1 MRLCALGWP
10 TVGVAKSE
18 LSISQPIT
26 GEGETESR
34 MFEAEN
40 VHSYYGGAHVL
51 QGVSLRVPEGTL
63 VALLG
68 RNGVGKT
75 SFIRSVTGMTPP
87 MVRRGSIRYQGNE
100 LLGKPSY
107 RIAGLGIGLVP
118 QARRIFRSL
127 TVVENLTM
135 AARKGTNDHQPVGK
149 VWDLDRIWTV
159 FPRLAERKQNRG
171 NELSGGEQQMLAIGR
186 ALMTNPSLLL
196 MDEPSEGLAPVIVQ
210 QLRDQMLLLKNGGL
224 SMLLVEQQL
233 GLALAVADEVYIL
246 DKGTVVY
253 HGTPAELRASS
264 ETMHRYLGV

>member
-1 MRLCALGWP
+1 MTR
-10 TVGVAKSE
+10 E
-18 LSISQPIT
+18 D
-26 GEGETESR
+26 ETR

-51 QGVSLRVPEGTL
+51 QGVELRVPEGSL
-63 VALLG
+63 VTLLG

-75 SFIRSVTGMTPP
+75 SFIRSAMGITPP
-87 MVRRGSIRYQGNE
+87 AVRQGSIRYQGRE

-107 RIAGLGIGLVP
+107 RIAAMGIGFVP

-127 TVVENLTM
+127 TVVENLTI
-135 AARKGTNDHQPVGK
+135 AAREGQSDQQRKGK
-149 VWDLDRIWTV
+149 VWDLERVWSV
-159 FPRLAERKQNRG
+159 FPRLAERQRNRG
-171 NELSGGEQQMLAIGR
+171 DELSGGEQQMLAIAR

-210 QLRDQMLLLKNGGL
+210 QLRDQMLLLKNDGL

-233 GLALAVADEVYIL
+233 GLALAVADDVYIL

-253 HGTPAELRASS
+253 HGTPQELRASP

>member
-1 MRLCALGWP
+1 
-10 TVGVAKSE
+10 
-18 LSISQPIT
+18 
-26 GEGETESR
+26 
-34 MFEAEN
+34 MFEAKN

-51 QGVSLRVPEGTL
+51 QGVELRVPEGSL

-75 SFIRSVTGMTPP
+75 SFIRSAVGMAPP
-87 MVRRGSIRYQGNE
+87 TVRAGSICYRGQE

-107 RIAGLGIGLVP
+107 HIATLGIGLVP
-118 QARRIFRSL
+118 QGRHIFRSL

-135 AARKGTNDHQPVGK
+135 AARKAASGAEPVDK
-149 VWDLDRIWTV
+149 AWTLERIWQV
-159 FPRLAERKQNRG
+159 FPRLAERQRHRG
-171 NELSGGEQQMLAIGR
+171 GDLSGGEQQMLAIAR

-210 QLRDQMLLLKNGGL
+210 QLRDQMLLLKEDGL

-253 HGTPAELRASS
+253 QGSPQELRSS
-264 ETMHRYLGV
+264 PDTMHRYLGV

>member
-1 MRLCALGWP
+1 
-10 TVGVAKSE
+10 
-18 LSISQPIT
+18 
-26 GEGETESR
+26 

-75 SFIRSVTGMTPP
+75 SFIRSAFGMTPP
-87 MVRRGSIRYQGNE
+87 AVRRGSIRYRGQE
-100 LLGKPSY
+100 LLGKAPY
-107 RIAGLGIGLVP
+107 RIAELGMGLVP
-118 QARRIFRSL
+118 QGRRIFRSL

-135 AARKGTNDHQPVGK
+135 AARNAADGDSAASKA
-149 VWDLDRIWTV
+149 WDLDRIWRV
-159 FPRLAERKQNRG
+159 FPRLAERKRNRG

-210 QLRDQMLLLKNGGL
+210 QLRDQMLLLKNDGL
-224 SMLLVEQQL
+224 SMLLIEQQL

-246 DKGTVVY
+246 DKGTLVY
-253 HGTPAELRASS
+253 HGTPAELRKSP
-264 ETMHRYLGV
+264 ETMHRFLGV

>member
-1 MRLCALGWP
+1 
-10 TVGVAKSE
+10 
-18 LSISQPIT
+18 
-26 GEGETESR
+26 
-34 MFEAEN
+34 MFEAKN

-51 QGVSLRVPEGTL
+51 QGVELRVPEGSL

-75 SFIRSVTGMTPP
+75 SFIRSAVGMAPP
-87 MVRRGSIRYQGNE
+87 TVRAGSICYRGQE

-107 RIAGLGIGLVP
+107 HIATLGIGLVP
-118 QARRIFRSL
+118 QGRHIFRSL

-135 AARKGTNDHQPVGK
+135 AARKAASGAEPGDKAWT
-149 VWDLDRIWTV
+149 LDRIWQV
-159 FPRLAERKQNRG
+159 FPRLAERQRHRG
-171 NELSGGEQQMLAIGR
+171 GDLSGGEQQMLAIAR

-210 QLRDQMLLLKNGGL
+210 QLRDQMLLLKEDGL

-253 HGTPAELRASS
+253 QGSPQELRSS
-264 ETMHRYLGV
+264 PDTMHRYLGV

>member
-1 MRLCALGWP
+1 
-10 TVGVAKSE
+10 
-18 LSISQPIT
+18 
-26 GEGETESR
+26 

-51 QGVSLRVPEGTL
+51 QGVTLRVPEGSL
-63 VALLG
+63 IALLG

-75 SFIRSVTGMTPP
+75 SFIRSAIGMTPP
-87 MVRRGSIRYQGNE
+87 AVRLGSIRYQGQE

-107 RIAGLGIGLVP
+107 RIAELGIGLVP

-135 AARKGTNDHQPVGK
+135 AARKSRNSQQPAGK
-149 VWDLDRIWTV
+149 AWDLERVWAI
-159 FPRLAERKQNRG
+159 FPRLEERKQNRG
-171 NELSGGEQQMLAIGR
+171 NELSGGEQQMLAIAR

-210 QLRDQMLLLKNGGL
+210 QLRDQMLLLKNDGL

-246 DKGTVVY
+246 DKGTLVY
-253 HGTPAELRASS
+253 HGTPQELRANPD
-264 ETMHRYLGV
+264 TMHRYLGV

>member
-1 MRLCALGWP
+1 
-10 TVGVAKSE
+10 
-18 LSISQPIT
+18 
-26 GEGETESR
+26 
-34 MFEAEN
+34 MFEAKN

-51 QGVSLRVPEGTL
+51 QGVELRVPEGSL

-75 SFIRSVTGMTPP
+75 SFIRSAVGMAPP
-87 MVRRGSIRYQGNE
+87 TVRAGSICYRGQE

-107 RIAGLGIGLVP
+107 HIATLGIGLVP
-118 QARRIFRSL
+118 QGRHIFRSL

-135 AARKGTNDHQPVGK
+135 AARKAASGAEPVDK
-149 VWDLDRIWTV
+149 AWTLDRIWQV
-159 FPRLAERKQNRG
+159 FPRLAERQRHRG
-171 NELSGGEQQMLAIGR
+171 GDLSGGEQQMLAIAR

-210 QLRDQMLLLKNGGL
+210 QLRDQMLLLKEDGL

-253 HGTPAELRASS
+253 QGSPQELRSS
-264 ETMHRYLGV
+264 PDTMHRYLGV

>member
-1 MRLCALGWP
+1 
-10 TVGVAKSE
+10 
-18 LSISQPIT
+18 
-26 GEGETESR
+26 

-75 SFIRSVTGMTPP
+75 SFIRSAFGMTPP
-87 MVRRGSIRYQGNE
+87 AVRRGSIRYRGQE
-100 LLGKPSY
+100 LLGKAPY
-107 RIAGLGIGLVP
+107 RIAELGMGLVP
-118 QARRIFRSL
+118 QGRRIFRSL

-135 AARKGTNDHQPVGK
+135 AARNAADGDSAANKA
-149 VWDLDRIWTV
+149 WDLDRIWRV
-159 FPRLAERKQNRG
+159 FPRLAERKRNRG

-210 QLRDQMLLLKNGGL
+210 QLRDQMLLLKNDGL
-224 SMLLVEQQL
+224 SMLLIEQQL

-246 DKGTVVY
+246 DKGTLVY
-253 HGTPAELRASS
+253 HGTPTELRKSP
-264 ETMHRYLGV
+264 ETMHRFLGV

>member
-1 MRLCALGWP
+1 
-10 TVGVAKSE
+10 
-18 LSISQPIT
+18 
-26 GEGETESR
+26 

-51 QGVSLRVPEGTL
+51 QGVSLRVPDSSL

-75 SFIRSVTGMTPP
+75 SFIRSTIGITPP
-87 MVRRGSIRYQGNE
+87 SVRAGRIRYQGTE
-100 LLGKPSY
+100 LLGKAPY
-107 RIAGLGIGLVP
+107 RIAQLGVGLVP
-118 QARRIFRSL
+118 QGRRIFRSL

-135 AARKGTNDHQPVGK
+135 AARKGPDKGKQGKATNGTT
-149 VWDLDRIWTV
+149 WDLESVFEV

-171 NELSGGEQQMLAIGR
+171 NELSGGEQQMLAIAR
-186 ALMTNPSLLL
+186 ALMTNPTLLL

-210 QLRDQMLLLKNGGL
+210 QLRDQLLRLKEQGQ

-233 GLALAVADEVYIL
+233 GLALAVADDVYIL

-253 HGTPAELRASS
+253 HGTPDALRASP
-264 ETMHRYLGV
+264 EIMHRYLGV

>member
-1 MRLCALGWP
+1 
-10 TVGVAKSE
+10 
-18 LSISQPIT
+18 
-26 GEGETESR
+26 

-51 QGVSLRVPEGTL
+51 QGVGLHVPEGAL

-75 SFIRSVTGMTPP
+75 SFIRSVIGMTPP
-87 MVRRGSIRYQGNE
+87 AVRSGSVRYQGQE

-107 RIAGLGIGLVP
+107 RIADMGIGLVP
-118 QARRIFRSL
+118 QGRHIFRSL

-135 AARKGTNDHQPVGK
+135 AARKGKNDGQQASK
-149 VWDLDRIWTV
+149 LWDLDRICSV
-159 FPRLAERKQNRG
+159 FPRLAERKRHRG
-171 NELSGGEQQMLAIGR
+171 SDLSGGEQQMLAIAR

-210 QLRDQMLLLKNGGL
+210 QLRDQMLLLKQDGL

-233 GLALAVADEVYIL
+233 GLALAVADDVYIL
-246 DKGTVVY
+246 DKGIVVY
-253 HGTPAELRASS
+253 HGTPQELRSS
-264 ETMHRYLGV
+264 PETMHRYLGV

>member
-1 MRLCALGWP
+1 
-10 TVGVAKSE
+10 
-18 LSISQPIT
+18 
-26 GEGETESR
+26 
-34 MFEAEN
+34 MFEAKN

-51 QGVSLRVPEGTL
+51 QGVELRVPEGSL

-75 SFIRSVTGMTPP
+75 SFIRSAVGMAPP
-87 MVRRGSIRYQGNE
+87 TVRAGSICYRGQE

-107 RIAGLGIGLVP
+107 HIATLGIGLVP
-118 QARRIFRSL
+118 QGRHIFRSL

-135 AARKGTNDHQPVGK
+135 AARKAASGAEQGDK
-149 VWDLDRIWTV
+149 VWTLERIWQV
-159 FPRLAERKQNRG
+159 FPRLAERQRHRG
-171 NELSGGEQQMLAIGR
+171 GDLSGGEQQMLAIAR

-210 QLRDQMLLLKNGGL
+210 QLRDQMLLLKEDGL

-253 HGTPAELRASS
+253 QGSPQELRSS
-264 ETMHRYLGV
+264 PDTMHRYLGV

>member
-1 MRLCALGWP
+1 MTREDK
-10 TVGVAKSE
+10 T
-18 LSISQPIT
+18 
-26 GEGETESR
+26 R

-51 QGVSLRVPEGTL
+51 QGVELRVPEGSL
-63 VALLG
+63 VTLLG

-75 SFIRSVTGMTPP
+75 SFIRSAMGITPP
-87 MVRRGSIRYQGNE
+87 AVRQGSIRYQGRE

-107 RIAGLGIGLVP
+107 RIAAMGIGFVP

-127 TVVENLTM
+127 TVVENLTI
-135 AARKGTNDHQPVGK
+135 AAREGQSDQQRKGK
-149 VWDLDRIWTV
+149 VWDLERVWSV
-159 FPRLAERKQNRG
+159 FPRLAERQRNRG
-171 NELSGGEQQMLAIGR
+171 DELSGGEQQMLAIAR

-210 QLRDQMLLLKNGGL
+210 QLRDQMLLLKNDGL

-233 GLALAVADEVYIL
+233 GLALAVADDVYIL

-253 HGTPAELRASS
+253 HGTPQELRASP

>member
-1 MRLCALGWP
+1 
-10 TVGVAKSE
+10 
-18 LSISQPIT
+18 
-26 GEGETESR
+26 

-75 SFIRSVTGMTPP
+75 SFIRSAIGMTPP
-87 MVRRGSIRYQGNE
+87 AVRLGSIRYQGQE

-107 RIAGLGIGLVP
+107 RIAELGIGLVP
-118 QARRIFRSL
+118 QGRRIFRSL

-135 AARKGTNDHQPVGK
+135 AARMSRNSQQPATK
-149 VWDLDRIWTV
+149 AWDIDRVWAV
-159 FPRLAERKQNRG
+159 FPRLEERKQNRG
-171 NELSGGEQQMLAIGR
+171 NELSGGEQQMLAIAR

-210 QLRDQMLLLKNGGL
+210 QLRDQMLLLKNDGL

-246 DKGTVVY
+246 DKGTLVY
-253 HGTPAELRASS
+253 HGTPQELRASP

>member
-1 MRLCALGWP
+1 
-10 TVGVAKSE
+10 
-18 LSISQPIT
+18 
-26 GEGETESR
+26 

-51 QGVSLRVPEGTL
+51 QGVSLRVPEGSL

-75 SFIRSVTGMTPP
+75 SFIRSAVGMTPP
-87 MVRRGSIRYQGNE
+87 AVRLGSFRYRGQE
-100 LLGKPSY
+100 LLGQPSY
-107 RIAGLGIGLVP
+107 RIAEMGIGLVP
-118 QARRIFRSL
+118 QGRRIFRSL
-127 TVVENLTM
+127 TIVENLTV
-135 AARKGTNDHQPVGK
+135 AARNGQKGQQPASK
-149 VWDLDRIWTV
+149 AWDLDRIWSV
-159 FPRLAERKQNRG
+159 FPRLAERKQNHG

-210 QLRDQMLLLKNGGL
+210 QLRDQMLLLKNDGL
-224 SMLLVEQQL
+224 SILLVEQQL

-246 DKGTVVY
+246 DKGTLVY
-253 HGTPAELRASS
+253 HGTPKELRASP

>member
-1 MRLCALGWP
+1 
-10 TVGVAKSE
+10 
-18 LSISQPIT
+18 
-26 GEGETESR
+26 

-51 QGVSLRVPEGTL
+51 QGVELRVPEGSL
-63 VALLG
+63 VTLLG

-75 SFIRSVTGMTPP
+75 SFIRSAMGITPP
-87 MVRRGSIRYQGNE
+87 AVRQGSIRYQGRE

-107 RIAGLGIGLVP
+107 RIAAMGIGFVP

-127 TVVENLTM
+127 TVVENLTI
-135 AARKGTNDHQPVGK
+135 AAREGQSDQQRKGK
-149 VWDLDRIWTV
+149 VWDLERVWSV
-159 FPRLAERKQNRG
+159 FPRLAERQRNRG
-171 NELSGGEQQMLAIGR
+171 DELSGGEQRMLAIAR

-210 QLRDQMLLLKNGGL
+210 QLRDQMLLLKNDGL

-233 GLALAVADEVYIL
+233 GLALAVADDVYIL

-253 HGTPAELRASS
+253 HGTPQELRASP